1 MLRSLFIINTL
12 YTLATILTENYKK
25 ILAALAVILLLS
37 VGFASRIGFVYDFE
51 SFFPIGD
58 PDLEYY
64 MEYKKIF
71 EPDDLQYFIALHDS
85 TGALTPEILDRVDTL
100 TKQLE
105 LLPHITDVSSIT
117 NLYYPLK
124 TPFGFTTIPA
134 VHLGEP
140 KKLEKDL
147 KKITQDP
154 LAVERVV
161 SANGKTLLVTLK
173 YVPGL
178 TQMESA
184 ALNDT
189 IQNTVNELGMEA
201 HYAAR
206 INIQTEFI
214 KTQIWEVMAYTIVSG
229 LIVLLALWWMF
240 RKAWTVVLSLATVLL
255 AFVFFLGLLGALGVK
270 LDVLSALFPI
280 LLLIVGLSD
289 VIHMMSGYSDETTA
303 GRSKEQA
310 IQNMFRS
317 IGMAVL
323 LTSITT
329 AIGFLSL
336 YTSRIMPVRQFGI
349 TAAGGVMM
357 AFAVAVVALPVL
369 LMVFKKDQVLPK
381 QHVGVWLDK
390 LLAKVYLM
398 TKSGSKTILIVSAI
412 VAIASAYGI
421 SQLGIS
427 ARIQNDLPKGE
438 KVTSDFYFFE
448 NNMGGFRPFEM
459 ALIPGKGRS
468 ITDPE
473 VIRTIDSLENYL
485 ASSNRFS
492 AINSPVDVY
501 QAGNRAFHAN
511 KLDHHELPDNDK
523 MFGKIWSLVSER
535 RGVDNP
541 LVSTTHNLGRLFA
554 YMKDVGSDT
563 AQVIFS
569 DIYTWTANNIDPDV
583 MTIRITG
590 TGLLFDNN
598 NKYLIESLLYGM
610 LIAFGMIGL
619 IMTLLFR
626 DLKMVIISL
635 IPNILPL
642 MTTAAMLTAL
652 GIDLDAPTSIIFT
665 IAFGI
670 AVDDTIHMLSRFRL
684 ELQKGH
690 STEVAIENTF
700 KIAGKAIAITTLV
713 LLAGF
718 LVLTTSQLL
727 LTTKVGLLVSLTLIT
742 ALLGDL
748 FLLPVLL
755 RITFNKK

>member
-1 MLRSLFIINTL
+1 M
-12 YTLATILTENYKK
+12 
-25 ILAALAVILLLS
+25 LLLS

-51 SFFPIGD
+51 SFFPVGD

-85 TGALTPEILDRVDTL
+85 TGVLKPKILHKVDSLTQRLAE
-100 TKQLE
+100 
-105 LLPHITDVSSIT
+105 LPHITKVSSIT
-117 NLYYPLK
+117 NLNYPLK

-134 VHLGEP
+134 VHLNDP
-140 KKLEKDL
+140 QKLEKDFE
-147 KKITQDP
+147 KIVKDP
-154 LAVERVV
+154 LALERVI
-161 SANGKTLLVTLK
+161 STDAKTLIITLK
-173 YVPGL
+173 YAPGL

-184 ALNDT
+184 ELNET
-189 IQNTVNELGMEA
+189 IKNTVDQVGMEA

-214 KTQIWEVMAYTIVSG
+214 KTQIWEVMAYTVVSG

-240 RKAWTVVLSLATVLL
+240 RRAWTVVLSLATVLL

-289 VIHMMSGYSDETTA
+289 VIHMMSGYSDEITA
-303 GRSKEQA
+303 GRTKEQA

-323 LTSITT
+323 LTSVTT

-336 YTSRIMPVRQFGI
+336 YTSRIMPVRQFGM

-357 AFAVAVVALPVL
+357 AFVVAVVALPVL

-390 LLAKVYLM
+390 LLARVYTV
-398 TKSGSKTILIVSAI
+398 TKHHSKSILLISAL
-412 VAIASAYGI
+412 VAIASTYGI
-421 SQLGIS
+421 SQIGLS

-438 KVTSDFYFFE
+438 KVTADFYFFE
-448 NNMGGFRPFEM
+448 NNLGGFRPFEM
-459 ALIPGKGRS
+459 ALIPGQGHN
-468 ITDPE
+468 ITDAE
-473 VIRTIDSLENYL
+473 VIRTIDSLEHFL
-485 ASSNRFS
+485 ASTGRFS
-492 AINSPVDVY
+492 AINSPVDIY

-511 KLDHHELPDNDK
+511 RLDHHQLPKNDK
-523 MFGKIWSLVSER
+523 MFGRIWSLVSDR
-535 RGVDNP
+535 QGPDNA
-541 LVSTTHNLGRLFA
+541 LVSTTHDLGRLFG
-554 YMKDVGSDT
+554 YMQDVGSDT
-563 AQVIFS
+563 AQIIFS
-569 DIYTWTANNIDPDV
+569 EIEAWTNKHIDPEIL
-583 MTIRITG
+583 TIRITG

-610 LIAFGMIGL
+610 LIAFGMIGI

-626 DLKMVIISL
+626 DPKMVIISL

-642 MTTAAMLTAL
+642 MTTAAMLALL

-684 ELQKGH
+684 ELQKGLT
-690 STEVAIENTF
+690 TEQAIENTF
-700 KIAGKAIAITTLV
+700 KIAGKAIAITSLV

-755 RITFNKK
+755 RLAFKKN